1 MATPDTVKPLVDRIL
16 SHPLHFKPSNSNQK
30 KLDMDEKV
38 DSNVSDTG
46 PYIVIGRSD
55 EPIGSNT
62 GGTESSQTASGQVP
76 GGSEDHRGDSK
87 RRKVTPRSLKE
98 ALSMYT
104 KGERSS
110 ETNSGSSSES
120 DNSRNQ
126 SGSEEVYHEA
136 KEFATADDGKGED
149 LGEDLE
155 EDIGED
161 LGISEAGL
169 DLEDDNSSEEDQ
181 DFEDQPGS
189 GGEGVDDDSG
199 EESESDESG
208 NSDEDDSAE
217 EEDGDS
223 DAADGDEVLE
233 DEKRQLQQ
241 EALEAKSKED
251 PKIPS
256 VTLELEPKQQ
266 NSDISEFYQFNEE
279 ANDAG
284 SIKER
289 RIIKNWGPYLSNLK
303 PKGLLNHGVTCY
315 TNAAVQAMVHIP
327 AVQHYLFDILRG
339 KYSEKVSSDS
349 VSYVLAEITRRMWL
363 PQDKTK
369 KKHQSL
375 QYINPKK
382 LIARL
387 DDINCMMSVW
397 QQEDSHEYF
406 MSLMSR
412 LQEDSVPRGHK
423 LTESVLY
430 DIFGGV
436 LEQVVTCKSCGGISK
451 TEQPFYDLSLHLRAK
466 KKQSNG
472 INNAQINPVSHSDS
486 QQQPQQQQKQQQQQ
500 QQQQGSRKFSIEKS
514 ISDFFSPELI
524 KVDKEQKGYVCERCH
539 KTTNAVKH
547 NSILRAP
554 ETLLIHL
561 KKFRFN
567 GTSSSKVKQ
576 AVSYPMFLDLTGY
589 CVEGKEL
596 PLKYQ
601 LITVVVHEGRSLSS
615 GHYIVHCRQPEGN
628 WATYDDE
635 YINNINEKDV
645 LREPNAYYLVYTR
658 LTPRQAPLRSSP
670 LVARDWEIPDQSSTS
685 SETPMSSPKDNKHLN
700 STNKKWKKNKKRR
713 FNQ

>member
-16 SHPLHFKPSNSNQK
+16 SHPLHFKISNSNQK
-30 KLDMDEKV
+30 KTEMDEKV
-38 DSNVSDTG
+38 DSDVSNTV
-46 PYIVIGRSD
+46 PYIMIGKSD
-55 EPIGSNT
+55 EPNGNNDGGQEPSQAGSD
-62 GGTESSQTASGQVP
+62 QDSGAPEGHQ
-76 GGSEDHRGDSK
+76 RDSK
-87 RRKVTPRSLKE
+87 RRKVVPKSLQE

-104 KGERSS
+104 KGEGNS
-110 ETNSGSSSES
+110 ETNSGSTS
-120 DNSRNQ
+120 DSDGDRNQ

-136 KEFATADDGKGED
+136 KEFATGAGGEEED
-149 LGEDLE
+149 LGEDLGVSE
-155 EDIGED
+155 GGTD
-161 LGISEAGL
+161 LN
-169 DLEDDNSSEEDQ
+169 DDSSSEEDQ

-189 GGEGVDDDSG
+189 ASEVDDSD
-199 EESESDESG
+199 EDDESDESDEG
-208 NSDEDDSAE
+208 ASAEEKDEDDEAAE
-217 EEDGDS
+217 E
-223 DAADGDEVLE
+223 DEISE
-233 DEKRQLQQ
+233 DEKLQLQQ
-241 EALEAKSKED
+241 EALEAKSKENSKSASAT
-251 PKIPS
+251 PVPESKSQS
-256 VTLELEPKQQ
+256 V
-266 NSDISEFYQFNEE
+266 DISSFYQFNEE
-279 ANDAG
+279 VNDAG
-284 SIKER
+284 SVKGH
-289 RIIKNWGPYLSNLK
+289 RIVKNWGPYLTNLR

-339 KYSEKVSSDS
+339 KHSDKVSPDS
-349 VSYVLAEITRRMWL
+349 VSYAFAEITKRMWS
-363 PQDKTK
+363 PQDKSK
-369 KKHQSL
+369 KKRQSL

-423 LTESVLY
+423 LTESILY

-436 LEQVVTCKSCGGISK
+436 LEQVVTCKSCGSISK

-472 INNAQINPVSHSDS
+472 VDSSQNDQNSNNDS
-486 QQQPQQQQKQQQQQ
+486 QQPLQQQQQ
-500 QQQQGSRKFSIEKS
+500 QLQQQQQQEQNSRKFSIEKS

-539 KTTNAVKH
+539 MTTNAIKH

-554 ETLLIHL
+554 ETLLVHL

-567 GTSSSKVKQ
+567 GTSSSKMKQ
-576 AVSYPMFLDLTGY
+576 AVSYPMFLDLTDY

-615 GHYIVHCRQPEGN
+615 GHYIVHCKQPEGH

-658 LTPRQAPLRSSP
+658 LTPKEAPLRSSP
-670 LVARDWEIPDQSSTS
+670 LVAKDWEIPDQSSTS
-685 SETPMSSPKDNKHLN
+685 SGTPISSPKGNKHN
-700 STNKKWKKNKKRR
+700 NNNKKWKKNKKRR